1 VESCVTTSFWDWYV
15 KNRMNSALVFK
26 VAVTKM
32 TATLMIP
39 MLRNAR
45 INLKEMDRMKIILF

>member
-1 VESCVTTSFWDWYV
+1 
-15 KNRMNSALVFK
+15 MNSDLVLS

-32 TATLMIP
+32 IATLMIP

-45 INLKEMDRMKIILF
+45 INFEEMERMGIILV